1 MMKTEVNQ
9 IFNNEFFDDTALRI
23 FGYEISNIF
32 EPYYVEEFEVILLIC
47 GKHLPDRIIERRRED

>member
-23 FGYEISNIF
+23 FGHEISIIF
-32 EPYYVEEFEVILLIC
+32 EPYSVEFDVILLIR
-47 GKHLPDRIIERRRED
+47 GKHVPDRIIERRREG